1 MPHLPESAL
10 PELRAR
16 WLKLTG
22 AKEVAQHA
30 LAAAQTIEAEYSTAL
45 NMILR
50 MLEIDPAGNWRINLE
65 TGEISEAEPV
75 PANGVAAPAMT
86 PG

>member
-22 AKEVAQHA
+22 AREVTQHA
-30 LAAAQTIEAEYSTAL
+30 ISAAQAIEAEYTTAL

-50 MLEIDPAGNWRINLE
+50 MLEIDPAGNWQINLE
-65 TGEISEAEPV
+65 TGEISEAAPA
-75 PANGVAAPAMT
+75 PANGIAAPAMT